1 MLQSSNYSLRDYF
14 SWLLRVD
21 DFRRVMKRG
30 GLDYTNKARLLLLMA
45 WVIMLF
51 IIIISILS
59 ALLFI
64 GLSSSVGLLFSLVL
78 FLAAPI
84 LMSYIIAL
92 PLWLGWVLIQKPKQY
107 SIVNNAKKII
117 SIHPALKIAIAGSYG
132 KTTAKEI
139 ISTVLS
145 EGKKVAYTPGNMNT
159 PIGISRFAKKLGE
172 CDVVIFE
179 LGEEKVGDVKELC
192 DLVQPDMGIITGI
205 NEAHLSSFKTLD
217 NTVSTIFE
225 LEDYLG
231 EGTLYKNRESR
242 LVTNRIKNKD
252 KLVFDQKGVNGW
264 RTSDVKI
271 DIYGTSFIAQKG
283 DKKIVART
291 GLLGLHNIG
300 IILVA
305 IDIADTIGL
314 TIEQIESG
322 ISKTIPF
329 EHRMQPRNIHGAWV
343 IDDTYNGNSDG
354 VRAGLLLLKD
364 LRAKRKVYITPGLVE
379 QGDKTRE
386 VHEKIGQQIADV
398 ADVAV
403 LMNNSV
409 TDYIKNG
416 LEKANYKGKLII
428 VDDPLEFYSNIDQFV
443 AGGDLVLMQNDW
455 TDNYA

>member
-1 MLQSSNYSLRDYF
+1 MLQSSNYNLKDYF

-21 DFRRVMKRG
+21 DFRKVMRRG
-30 GLDYTNKARLLLLMA
+30 GLDYTNKAKLLILMSWA
-45 WVIMLF
+45 IMLF
-51 IIIISILS
+51 FFIL
-59 ALLFI
+59 AIFVAVLFFSLNDVF
-64 GLSSSVGLLFSLVL
+64 GLIFSLVL
-78 FLAAPI
+78 FI
-84 LMSYIIAL
+84 LTPVLTSYLIAL
-92 PLWLGWVLIQKPKQY
+92 PLWIGWILIQKPRQHN
-107 SIVNNAKKII
+107 IVSNAKKII
-117 SIHPALKIAIAGSYG
+117 NSHPALKIAIAGSYG

-139 ISTVLS
+139 ISTVLG

-217 NTVSTIFE
+217 NTISTVFE

-231 EGTLYKNRESR
+231 DGPLYKNRESK
-242 LVTNRIKNKD
+242 LVASRIKNKD
-252 KLVFDQKGVNGW
+252 KLAFDQKGVNGW
-264 RTSDVKI
+264 HTSDIKI
-271 DIYGTSFIAQKG
+271 DIHGTSFIAKK
-283 DKKIVART
+283 DNKKIVAQT
-291 GLLGLHNIG
+291 GLLGFHNIG
-300 IILVA
+300 VILVA

-314 TIEQIESG
+314 TAKQIESG
-322 ISKTIPF
+322 ILKTTPF

-354 VRAGLLLLKD
+354 IRAGLLLLKD
-364 LRAKRKVYITPGLVE
+364 LKAKRKIYITPGLVE
-379 QGDKTRE
+379 QGDKTKE
-386 VHEKIGQQIADV
+386 VHEKIGQQIADA
-398 ADVAV
+398 ADVVV

-416 LEKANYKGKLII
+416 LKKANYSGRLII
-428 VDDPLEFYSNIDQFV
+428 IDDPLEFYSNLDQFV
-443 AGGDLVLMQNDW
+443 AGGDVVLMQNDW

>member
-398 ADVAV
+398 A
-403 LMNNSV
+403 